1 MGRFVI
7 ANHKMYMTSSDVKK
21 YLSRINKEVNRQVI
35 ICPTSIYIP
44 YFLKQKFKV
53 GIQNVFYENE
63 GAYTGEISPRQ
74 IKSMGVSCA
83 IVGHSERRKNFLE
96 TNSEINQK
104 IDLCLKNNVNVIL
117 CIGETAEEKKKG
129 LTEEVLEKEIKE
141 DLKGIKD
148 FGSILIAYEPMWAI
162 GSGET
167 PSMKEIDIYTRY
179 IKQIVKKY
187 YDYKDMKVAYGGS
200 ITPDNIEEISKI
212 ESLDGILVGKASTNP
227 DEFIKITKSFLKD

>member
-1 MGRFVI
+1 MGKFVI

-21 YLSRINKEVNRQVI
+21 YLSKINKEINRQVI

-53 GIQNVFYENE
+53 GVQNVFYENK

-83 IVGHSERRKNFLE
+83 IVGHSERRKKFLE

-117 CIGETAEEKKKG
+117 CIGETLDEKKKG
-129 LTEEVLEKEIKE
+129 LTEEILEKEIKE
-141 DLKGIKD
+141 DLKNIKNFD
-148 FGSILIAYEPMWAI
+148 SILIAYEPMWAI
-162 GSGET
+162 GTGDT
-167 PSMKEIDIYTRY
+167 PSVKEIDIYARY

-200 ITPDNIEEISKI
+200 ITTDNIEEISSI
-212 ESLDGILVGKASTNP
+212 ESLDGILVGGAST
-227 DEFIKITKSFLKD
+227 DAEEFIKITKTFLKQ